1 MSGTTDASRAVA
13 GAPSGNR
20 RLLSLAGDSR
30 PPTLRAH
37 RDHHP
42 APVRHRGSPDLIEM
56 VSAAG
61 LRGRGG
67 AGFPTAIKMRA
78 VADRRGKPV
87 VVVNGTEGEPT
98 SRKDK
103 TLLRLQPHLVLDGA
117 LHAALAIGADEVLV
131 CIDRHSTA
139 AIDSVLAALTE
150 RDRDDPVGPTV
161 SVLGTPPRY
170 VVGEETALIH
180 WINGGEARPTA
191 TPPRPFE
198 KGVDGRPTLVDNV
211 ETLAHLAQIARYGP
225 DWFRELGTAN
235 EPGTAL
241 ATLTGAVDN
250 RSVFEVPIGTRVAE
264 LLRAGGTPQGVGAV
278 LVGGYFGSW
287 LSPLEAAQAQL
298 SDESLRP
305 LGGGLGCAA
314 VVVLPADGC
323 GVAETARVLHW
334 MAGETAGQCG
344 PCVHGLHA
352 IAAGFDQVARGVAPS
367 HQVALLQRWASEVDG
382 RGACRFP
389 DGAIRFLRSALNVFA
404 DDLHRHAA
412 GYPCATADRAPL
424 LPIPRQEGSWR

>member
-1 MSGTTDASRAVA
+1 MSQTTNPDLANRA
-13 GAPSGNR
+13 PEGNR
-20 RLLSLAGDSR
+20 RLLALAVDSR
-30 PPTLRAH
+30 PPTLQKH
-37 RDHHP
+37 REHY
-42 APVRHRGSPDLIEM
+42 PVPTRRRGGPDLIEAA
-56 VSAAG
+56 SAAG

-67 AGFPTAIKMRA
+67 AGFPTGTKLRA
-78 VADRRGKPV
+78 VADQRGKPV

-117 LHAALAIGADEVLV
+117 LHAALAVGADEVLV
-131 CIDRHSTA
+131 CIDRKSTA
-139 AIDSVLAALTE
+139 AVDSVLAALGE
-150 RDRDDPVGPTV
+150 RDRIDPQGPTI
-161 SVLGTPPRY
+161 SVLETPPRY

-180 WINGGEARPTA
+180 WINGGDARPTK

-198 KGVDGRPTLVDNV
+198 RGVDGRPTLVDNV
-211 ETLAHLAQIARYGP
+211 ETLAHFAQIARFGP
-225 DWFRELGTAN
+225 NWFRELGTER

-241 ATLTGAVDN
+241 ATLTGAVDT
-250 RSVFEVPIGTRVAE
+250 RSVFEVPIGTRIAD
-264 LLRAGGTPQGVGAV
+264 LLRAGGTPEGVGAV

-287 LSPLEAAQAQL
+287 LSPVQAAQARL

-305 LGGGLGCAA
+305 LGGGLGCGA

-352 IAAGFDQVARGVAPS
+352 IAAGFDQVARGVAPT
-367 HQVALLQRWASEVDG
+367 HQIALLQRWASEVDG

-389 DGAIRFLRSALNVFA
+389 DGAMRFLRSAMTVFA
-404 DDLHRHAA
+404 EDIHRHAS
-412 GYPCATADRAPL
+412 GLPCAAADRPPL
-424 LPIPRQEGSWR
+424 LPIPRQEGAWR